1 MKLKIKFI
9 NIETG
14 GPLIALIHKTD
25 SIRFDINPGDRISI
39 HKGKAHMILFVD
51 VTDDKKEISPGYL
64 GVYKEVLK
72 EIKLKN
78 KEPIEITEEHK
89 PDSLKYIKKKVDG
102 YNLEK
107 EEISRIVKDLV
118 HHHITPFEASYF
130 VAGCYIH
137 GMSLDESAFLTEAI
151 VKNSKKLEIKSNGII
166 ADKHCTGGVP
176 NNRTTMI
183 IVPILA
189 AAGLKIPKTST
200 RSITSPAG
208 TADTM
213 EILAPVEHTKER
225 IKEIVEKCGACI
237 VWGGTRD
244 LASADDLLIKLEKPL
259 DLDPEGILLASIL
272 AKKSVVNSTHIL
284 IDLPVG
290 QHAKHNKNEAKVLAK
305 KFKAIGKKLKMIIK
319 PIITNGEDIIGN
331 GVGPALEAKD
341 ILEILSGKGPTD
353 LKEKSIKLSNILL
366 KMVKKKPIAR
376 EILESGKADKKMRE
390 IIKEQ
395 GGNSKI
401 KSNDIVLGKF
411 TYNYKSKRS
420 GKIKEVNIKLIS
432 RIAKYAGA
440 PTDKGA
446 GIYMHKKLSDNVK
459 EGEKLFTIYGE
470 SKDKLNYAK
479 NEAEKNNIFVIKW
492 F

>member
-1 MKLKIKFI
+1 
-9 NIETG
+9 
-14 GPLIALIHKTD
+14 
-25 SIRFDINPGDRISI
+25 
-39 HKGKAHMILFVD
+39 
-51 VTDDKKEISPGYL
+51 
-64 GVYKEVLK
+64 
-72 EIKLKN
+72 
-78 KEPIEITEEHK
+78 
-89 PDSLKYIKKKVDG
+89 
-102 YNLEK
+102 
-107 EEISRIVKDLV
+107 
-118 HHHITPFEASYF
+118 
-130 VAGCYIH
+130 
-137 GMSLDESAFLTEAI
+137 
-151 VKNSKKLEIKSNGII
+151 
-166 ADKHCTGGVP
+166 
-176 NNRTTMI
+176 
-183 IVPILA
+183 
-189 AAGLKIPKTST
+189 
-200 RSITSPAG
+200 
-208 TADTM
+208 
-213 EILAPVEHTKER
+213 
-225 IKEIVEKCGACI
+225 
-237 VWGGTRD
+237 
-244 LASADDLLIKLEKPL
+244 
-259 DLDPEGILLASIL
+259 
-272 AKKSVVNSTHIL
+272 
-284 IDLPVG
+284 
-290 QHAKHNKNEAKVLAK
+290 
-305 KFKAIGKKLKMIIK
+305 MIIK